1 MLDKNSESHVHVE
14 AIEEPPPPGKS
25 IAFGLERMGLIAV
38 KAPILSMIILAVLI
52 VAAIFGIYRIKIDD
66 SLSQLF
72 RSDSK
77 DYKQYEAVTKRFPA
91 TEFDVLVVVE
101 GKTLLAR
108 ENLEKIRDMV
118 TDLQLVEGV
127 RGLVSL
133 FSARQA
139 PEPGKLPA
147 ALFPPELPQGAAY
160 DKFVE
165 TVKTNEIIRGK
176 LLSEDGT
183 LALIVLS
190 LEPSVVS
197 SNDLGKVVG
206 EMRKIMADDL
216 SGSGLNAQLSGVP
229 VMQLEIRNA
238 VKRDGL
244 TYNILGILAG
254 CIIAIIFFRK
264 ISFMVVA
271 AFPPII
277 AILLA
282 LGGLGWAGFNL
293 NMFLNVMTP
302 LIMVISFSDS
312 MQLTFAARDRLIAG
326 QDKLT
331 AFTNA
336 VLVVGPAC
344 VLTHGTAGISFIALQ
359 FSDSELIRKF
369 GEAGLAATIIAL
381 IAVLSLVPVFGV
393 LFVRNE
399 KIFAVKFQ
407 SADAGVQA
415 LRNFCYW
422 IAVRM
427 VGRPGLFSLLAVL
440 LVAGLG
446 FIYATLEPRY
456 RLADQVPDKRQA
468 VAASSRLDA
477 KLTGANPIDVL
488 IEFPKGASL
497 YAPDTLKTIAEVH
510 AMVEKSA
517 GVGNVWSLETL
528 RRWLAEKAGSNDVAT
543 LKEYVSVIP
552 EHLVRRFISADQ
564 DAVVVS
570 GRVPDLDSSE
580 ILPVIDKLD
589 KALDKVRAE
598 HPGFEIAVTGLSAIA
613 ARNSANMI
621 SKLNHGLTIEFLLV
635 AIFIGLAFRSV
646 VVMFSCI
653 LPGIFP
659 VVASGTVLW
668 ILGEGLQ
675 FASVVALTVS
685 FGLGLSA
692 TIHFLNRLRL
702 ESKPGITSG
711 TGGRARH
718 RAGRS
723 GADPDH
729 GGAGLRPRRH
739 RVLRPAVAAAVRLA
753 QRVLDDRSPGR
764 GSLHPAADL
773 DVPDQPV
780 GKDSRRQSRQACG
793 MTSLLNNSGCQT
805 TRGCRPTAAEEGL
818 RNDVCRI
825 SCSPC
830 GRCRRLPR
838 RRAHLSFLSHR
849 ADPDAGLAGR
859 RAARGRGGV
868 PNLPAAATGALP
880 SRIEEA
886 RPRPAS
892 ACGGVRPI
900 SLSVEPGRRREG
912 RVCLR
917 ERHQGLGALS
927 AAALDLVRHR
937 DLRHPVGSIAGDA
950 ARMARQ

>member
-1 MLDKNSESHVHVE
+1 MLEKNSESQVHVGKL
-14 AIEEPPPPGKS
+14 EEPRPGLS
-25 IAFGLERMGLIAV
+25 IAFGLERIGLIAV
-38 KAPILSMIILAVLI
+38 KAPVLTLVILIALAIGAV
-52 VAAIFGIYRIKIDD
+52 FGIERIKIDD

-77 DYKQYEAVTKRFPA
+77 EYKQYEEVTKRFPA

-108 ENLEKIRDMV
+108 DNLEKLRDMV

-139 PEPGKLPA
+139 PERGKLPA
-147 ALFPPELPQGAAY
+147 ALFPPDLPEGEAY

-165 TVKTNEIIRGK
+165 TVKANEIIRGK

-190 LEPSVVS
+190 LDPQIVG
-197 SNDLGKVVG
+197 SNKLKTVVG
-206 EMRKIMADDL
+206 DIRKVMADDL
-216 SGSGLNAQLSGVP
+216 SDSGLNAQLSGVP

-238 VKRDGL
+238 VERDGL
-244 TYNILGILAG
+244 TYNVLGILAG

-271 AFPPII
+271 AFPPMI

-282 LGGLGWAGFNL
+282 LGGLGWANFNL

-326 QDKLT
+326 QDKVS

-344 VLTHGTAGISFIALQ
+344 VLTHATAGISFIALQ
-359 FSDSELIRKF
+359 FSDSDLIRKF

-381 IAVLSLVPVFGV
+381 LAVLSLVPVFGV

-407 SADAGVQA
+407 GADAGVQA

-427 VGRPGLFSLLAVL
+427 VSRPGLFSLIAVIF
-440 LVAGLG
+440 VGGLG
-446 FIYATLEPRY
+446 LIYANLEPRY
-456 RLADQVPDKRQA
+456 RLADQVPNKQQA
-468 VAASSRLDA
+468 VGASDRLDA

-497 YAPDTLKTIAEVH
+497 YGPETLKVIAEVH
-510 AMVEKSA
+510 STVEAAA

-528 RRWLAEKAGSNDVAT
+528 RRWLAEKAGTTDVGT

-552 EHLVRRFISADQ
+552 EHLVRRFISAEQ

-570 GRVPDLDSSE
+570 GRVPDLDSSQ
-580 ILPVIDKLD
+580 ILPVVEKLD
-589 KALDKVRAE
+589 HALDKVRAE
-598 HPGFEIAVTGLSAIA
+598 HPGYEVAVTGLSAIA
-613 ARNSANMI
+613 ARNSASMI
-621 SKLNHGLTIEFLLV
+621 EKLNRGLTVEFALV

-659 VVASGTVLW
+659 VVLSGTVLW
-668 ILGEGLQ
+668 LLGEGLQ

-702 ESKPGITSG
+702 ESKPGVSSALAVE
-711 TGGRARH
+711 RATVLVGP
-718 RAGRS
+718 ALILTTVVL
-723 GADPDH
+723 AC
-729 GGAGLRPRRH
+729 GLVVTVFSDLPS
-739 RVLRPAVAAAVRLA
+739 LRLFGWLSAFSMVAALV
-753 QRVLDDRSPGR
+753 
-764 GSLHPAADL
+764 ADL
-773 DVPDQPV
+773 FI
-780 GKDSRRQSRQACG
+780 
-793 MTSLLNNSGCQT
+793 L
-805 TRGCRPTAAEEGL
+805 RPTAM
-818 RNDVCRI
+818 
-825 SCSPC
+825 
-830 GRCRRLPR
+830 
-838 RRAHLSFLSHR
+838 FL
-849 ADPDAGLAGR
+849 
-859 RAARGRGGV
+859 
-868 PNLPAAATGALP
+868 
-880 SRIEEA
+880 I
-886 RPRPAS
+886 
-892 ACGGVRPI
+892 
-900 SLSVEPGRRREG
+900 
-912 RVCLR
+912 
-917 ERHQGLGALS
+917 
-927 AAALDLVRHR
+927 
-937 DLRHPVGSIAGDA
+937 SIAEKLRGARTPPPQAKA
-950 ARMARQ
+950 AE

>member
-1 MLDKNSESHVHVE
+1 MKAARQWRGGSQTGVTNQTLNAHFCPFCAVLSTCLALRFKLRTCYIKAAKFTVFFQGLARSEEAERAHGRYPKPQATSSGDVRTEQVMLDKYSESEVHVDVV
-14 AIEEPPPPGKS
+14 EERPTSS
-25 IAFGLERMGLIAV
+25 IAFGLERIGLIAI
-38 KAPILSMIILAVLI
+38 KAPVLSVIILFALM
-52 VAAIFGIYRIKIDD
+52 VAAIFGIERIKIDD

-108 ENLEKIRDMV
+108 DNLEKLRDMV

-147 ALFPPELPQGAAY
+147 ALFPPELPEGPAY

-165 TVKTNEIIRGK
+165 TVKSNEIIRGK

-190 LEPSVVS
+190 LEPEVVA
-197 SNDLGKVVG
+197 SNKLGKVIG
-206 EMRKIMADDL
+206 DMRKAMAEDL
-216 SGSGLNAQLSGVP
+216 AGSGLKAELSGVP

-244 TYNILGILAG
+244 TYNILCILAG

-277 AILLA
+277 AIILA
-282 LGGLGWAGFNL
+282 LGGLGWANFNL

-326 QDKLT
+326 QDKFT
-331 AFTNA
+331 AFRNA

-359 FSDSELIRKF
+359 FSDSDLIRKF
-369 GEAGLAATIIAL
+369 GEAGLAATMIAL
-381 IAVLSLVPVFGV
+381 VAVLSLVPVFGV

-399 KIFAVKFQ
+399 QIFAVKFR
-407 SADAGVQA
+407 SADAGVQM

-427 VGRPGLFSLLAVL
+427 VSRPGLYSLIAVL
-440 LVAGLG
+440 FVGGLAAV
-446 FIYATLEPRY
+446 YANLEPRY
-456 RLADQVPDKRQA
+456 RLADQVPDKQQA
-468 VAASSRLDA
+468 VAASGRLDA
-477 KLTGANPIDVL
+477 KLTGANAIDVL

-497 YAPDTLKTIAEVH
+497 YAPETLQTIADVH
-510 AMVEKSA
+510 SLVEKQP

-528 RRWLAEKAGSNDVAT
+528 RRWLAEKTGKSDVAT
-543 LKEYVSVIP
+543 LKEYVNVIP
-552 EHLVRRFISADQ
+552 EYLVRRFISANQ

-580 ILPVIDKLD
+580 ILPVVENLD
-589 KALDKVRAE
+589 HALDTVRKE
-598 HPGFEIAVTGLSAIA
+598 HPGYEIAVTGLSAIA
-613 ARNSANMI
+613 ARNSASMI
-621 SKLNHGLTIEFLLV
+621 EKLNRGLTVEFALV
-635 AIFIGLAFRSV
+635 ALFIGLAFRSWV
-646 VVMFSCI
+646 VGLACI

-659 VVASGTVLW
+659 VVMSGTLLW
-668 ILGEGLQ
+668 EMGQGLQ
-675 FASVVALTVS
+675 FESVVALTVS

-702 ESKPGITSG
+702 ESKPGVSSAVAVE
-711 TGGRARH
+711 RATVLVGPALILTTVVLACGLVVTVFSDLPSLRLFGWLS
-718 RAGRS
+718 AFS
-723 GADPDH
+723 MVAALVADLFI
-729 GGAGLRPRRH
+729 LRPTSMFLIN
-739 RVLRPAVAAAVRLA
+739 LRDKIRGTAGQPKPA
-753 QRVLDDRSPGR
+753 D
-764 GSLHPAADL
+764 
-773 DVPDQPV
+773 
-780 GKDSRRQSRQACG
+780 
-793 MTSLLNNSGCQT
+793 
-805 TRGCRPTAAEEGL
+805 
-818 RNDVCRI
+818 
-825 SCSPC
+825 
-830 GRCRRLPR
+830 
-838 RRAHLSFLSHR
+838 
-849 ADPDAGLAGR
+849 
-859 RAARGRGGV
+859 
-868 PNLPAAATGALP
+868 
-880 SRIEEA
+880 
-886 RPRPAS
+886 
-892 ACGGVRPI
+892 
-900 SLSVEPGRRREG
+900 
-912 RVCLR
+912 
-917 ERHQGLGALS
+917 
-927 AAALDLVRHR
+927 
-937 DLRHPVGSIAGDA
+937 
-950 ARMARQ
+950 